1 MSFQKTTQQGLT
13 QAPGKDLVS
22 LSDSKNGFC
31 SILGTSPTNQ
41 AWVLLAAVASPPR
54 NPDSIRCILLI
65 IVCLPVRMQ
74 LQKTEATLALFCR
87 LRPKIHILV
96 IEDPARLCPITAF
109 PRASVRPV
117 CLVSQSCPTL
127 CDPMDCSPPGST
139 VHVILQARILE
150 WVAIV
155 FSRGSSQPRDRTC
168 ASVSPAPTG
177 GFFTTAPPGK
187 PLLGP
192 DRRREWGQDPAEPPT
207 ISCVCPCAPNPFPW
221 VCSIPGGPW
230 LCGINRFL
238 QPEL

>member
-31 SILGTSPTNQ
+31 SVLGTSPTNQ

-54 NPDSIRCILLI
+54 NPDSIRCVLLI

-117 CLVSQSCPTL
+117 CLVSQLCPTL

-155 FSRGSSQPRDRTC
+155 FSRGIFPTQGSNLCLCISCTDRWILYNRATWK
-168 ASVSPAPTG
+168 
-177 GFFTTAPPGK
+177 APPGARQEERVGT
-187 PLLGP
+187 GP
-192 DRRREWGQDPAEPPT
+192 
-207 ISCVCPCAPNPFPW
+207 C
-221 VCSIPGGPW
+221 
-230 LCGINRFL
+230 
-238 QPEL
+238 